1 MRNEKRS
8 YIMQWCFNEHRDVP
22 LDIKLFL
29 ENASGQPLK
38 KLTIEDINSFL
49 TGYDEHNSNVLQN
62 QHKI

>member
-1 MRNEKRS
+1 
-8 YIMQWCFNEHRDVP
+8 MQWCFNEHRDIP